1 MFRITPE
8 GKASGNVKTMDANMK
23 NMMMTALAAL
33 CLVLGI
39 VGAMGGTWLVPTGD
53 DAEAM
58 EEMDSDMGYGL
69 TSYWTTMDMG
79 DADMCDAM
87 VEMMDE
93 EEGAEAECDGSELSV
108 TMSFSD
114 VCDNEDDDDAC
125 DMATGGMIGT
135 IGMWAG
141 IICALVLTLTLA
153 LPMAGVDA
161 MDNLPDMA
169 KTITMW
175 GAGALMLVGMLGWYI
190 MLPDTDSETGLG
202 MSGWLAGAAMT
213 MGLGAAATSQFIE
226 ADE

>member
-1 MFRITPE
+1 
-8 GKASGNVKTMDANMK
+8 MK

-39 VGAMGGTWLVPTGD
+39 VGALGGTWLVPTGD
-53 DAEAM
+53 DAKDM
-58 EEMDSDMGYGL
+58 EEMDMDMGYGL
-69 TSYWTTMDMG
+69 TSVWSVMDTG

-87 VEMMDE
+87 SEGLE
-93 EEGAEAECDGSELSV
+93 EESDGIEAECDGSEMTISQ
-108 TMSFSD
+108 SFSTI
-114 VCDNEDDDDAC
+114 CDEDDDDDAC

-161 MDNLPDMA
+161 MDNLPDIA

>member
-1 MFRITPE
+1 
-8 GKASGNVKTMDANMK
+8 MDASMK

-39 VGAMGGTWLVPTGD
+39 VGALGGTWLVPTGD
-53 DAEAM
+53 DAKDM
-58 EEMDSDMGYGL
+58 EEMDMDMGYGL
-69 TSYWTTMDMG
+69 TSVWSVMDTG

-87 VEMMDE
+87 SEGLE
-93 EEGAEAECDGSELSV
+93 EESDGIEAECDGSEMTISQ
-108 TMSFSD
+108 SFSTI
-114 VCDNEDDDDAC
+114 CDEDDDDDAC

-161 MDNLPDMA
+161 MDNLPDIA

>member
-1 MFRITPE
+1 
-8 GKASGNVKTMDANMK
+8 MK

-39 VGAMGGTWLVPTGD
+39 VGALGGTWLVPTGD
-53 DAEAM
+53 DAKDM
-58 EEMDSDMGYGL
+58 EEMDMDMGYGL
-69 TSYWTTMDMG
+69 TSVWSVMDTG

-87 VEMMDE
+87 VEGLE
-93 EEGAEAECDGSELSV
+93 EEDGVEAECDGSEITISQ
-108 TMSFSD
+108 SFSTI
-114 VCDNEDDDDAC
+114 CDEDDDDDAC

-161 MDNLPDMA
+161 MDNLPDVA

>member
-1 MFRITPE
+1 
-8 GKASGNVKTMDANMK
+8 MK

-39 VGAMGGTWLVPTGD
+39 VGALGGTWLVPTGD
-53 DAEAM
+53 DAKDM
-58 EEMDSDMGYGL
+58 EEMDMDMGYGL
-69 TSYWTTMDMG
+69 TSVWSVMDTG

-87 VEMMDE
+87 VEGLEDE
-93 EEGAEAECDGSELSV
+93 SDGIEAECDGSEMTISQ
-108 TMSFSD
+108 SFSTI
-114 VCDNEDDDDAC
+114 CDEDDDDDAC

-161 MDNLPDMA
+161 MDNLPDIA

>member
-1 MFRITPE
+1 
-8 GKASGNVKTMDANMK
+8 
-23 NMMMTALAAL
+23 MTALAAL

-39 VGAMGGTWLVPTGD
+39 VGALGGTWLVPTGD
-53 DAEAM
+53 DAKDM
-58 EEMDSDMGYGL
+58 EEMDMDMGYGL
-69 TSYWTTMDMG
+69 TSVWSVMDTG

-87 VEMMDE
+87 SEGLE
-93 EEGAEAECDGSELSV
+93 EESDGIEAECDGSEMTISQ
-108 TMSFSD
+108 SFSTI
-114 VCDNEDDDDAC
+114 CDEDDDDDAC

-161 MDNLPDMA
+161 MDNLPDIA

>member
-1 MFRITPE
+1 MD
-8 GKASGNVKTMDANMK
+8 GNVK

-33 CLVLGI
+33 SLILGI

-53 DAEAM
+53 DAD
-58 EEMDSDMGYGL
+58 EMADEGMASGTGL
-69 TSYWTTMDMG
+69 TSYWIEWDMEE
-79 DADMCDAM
+79 ADTCDM
-87 VEMMDE
+87 MLEMMDDDDSD
-93 EEGAEAECDGSELSV
+93 AECDGSILAMS
-108 TMSFSD
+108 MSFSD
-114 VCDNEDDDDAC
+114 ECDAEEADYEDSC

-141 IICALVLTLTLA
+141 IICALILTLTLV

-161 MDNLPDMA
+161 MSNLPDIA

-175 GAGALMLVGMLGWYI
+175 GAGALMLVGMLGWYM
-190 MLPDTDSETGLG
+190 MLPDTDSETALG

-213 MGLGAAATSQFIE
+213 MALGAAATGQFIP

>member
-1 MFRITPE
+1 M
-8 GKASGNVKTMDANMK
+8 MDANMK

-33 CLVLGI
+33 SMILGI

-58 EEMDSDMGYGL
+58 EEMDMDVGYGL
-69 TSYWTTMDMG
+69 TSVWTTMDAG
-79 DADMCDAM
+79 DADTCDAM
-87 VEMMDE
+87 AEMMDDGTGE
-93 EEGAEAECDGSELSV
+93 VECDGAEL
-108 TMSFSD
+108 TMTSSFSD
-114 VCDNEDDDDAC
+114 ICDDDDDDDAC

>member
-1 MFRITPE
+1 
-8 GKASGNVKTMDANMK
+8 MK

-39 VGAMGGTWLVPTGD
+39 VGALGGTWLVPTGD
-53 DAEAM
+53 DAKDM
-58 EEMDSDMGYGL
+58 EEMDMDMGYGL
-69 TSYWTTMDMG
+69 TSVWSVMDTG

-87 VEMMDE
+87 AEGLE
-93 EEGAEAECDGSELSV
+93 EESDGIEAECDGSEMTISQ
-108 TMSFSD
+108 SFSTI
-114 VCDNEDDDDAC
+114 CDEDDDDDAC